1 MAFPDSVTV
10 ADATPEN
17 VTYDL
22 ISLKDRKSERSD
34 ATRDLG
40 APRSLVISHET
51 TGKGLSAKDRHLVRF
66 NRVEEDTEADGIA
79 TISASVYL
87 VIEAPRRIV
96 TKTMIEDMVVQLQNF
111 LDTAGYQDK
120 LFNSEP

>member
-1 MAFPDSVTV
+1 MAFPDTITV
-10 ADATPEN
+10 ADATP
-17 VTYDL
+17 VDVDYDL

-34 ATRDLG
+34 ATRELG
-40 APRSLVISHET
+40 APRSLIISHET
-51 TGKGLSAKDRHLVRF
+51 TGKGLTAVDRHLVRF
-66 NRVEEDTEADGIA
+66 NRVEEDTESDSIA

-96 TKTMIEDMVVQLQNF
+96 TKTMIEDMIVQLQNF